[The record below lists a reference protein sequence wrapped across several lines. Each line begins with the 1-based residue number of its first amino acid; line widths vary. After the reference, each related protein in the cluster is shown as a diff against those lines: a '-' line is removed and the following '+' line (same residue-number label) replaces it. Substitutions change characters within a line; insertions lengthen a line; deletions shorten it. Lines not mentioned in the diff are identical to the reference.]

1 MSSSDRSKYGT
12 PDVVLDVETYRDYWM
27 VGFMSTVTE
36 KLVQYEMYPGHPLN
50 IPKLRAIMMRRGTMS
65 FNGDNYDIPMIFLAL
80 KVAETKSPEEAC
92 LILKVASDR
101 IIGGLKPWHFWDAY
115 GMRRPRIDHVDLFNV
130 APGQASLKIYGGRV
144 HSKKI
149 QDLPIDPGSSISPED
164 RLNLLKY
171 NHNDLLVT
179 ADLRE
184 DLIPQ
189 LELRCRM
196 SKEYDYDL
204 RSKSDAQIAE
214 TVISRTLE
222 QVTGN
227 RPVKPGFKAGM
238 GFKYRPPGYIQFR
251 TETMIEVMD
260 IIAETDFVVSD
271 KGKVLLP
278 KSISENRIHIGD
290 SVYRMGIG
298 GLHSSEEKVSHR
310 SDKEFFIVDRDV
322 ASYYPA
328 IILNQ
333 KLYPKHLGS
342 EFLSVYRAIVKQR
355 LKAKRDGDKV
365 TADSLKI
372 TINGSFGKF
381 GSQYST
387 LYSPEL
393 LIQVTLSGQLS
404 LLMLIETL
412 ECEGIQVISANTD
425 GVVIKCRH
433 ERRDDLDRIV
443 ADWEATTG
451 FDTEESEYH
460 AIYSRDVNNYIAIKN
475 DGGVKLK
482 GAYAK
487 AGLQKNPTNQICVE
501 AVSDWLTQGA
511 EIEDTIYDC
520 KDVRKFVS
528 VRQVQGGAVKRHGAI
543 PIPLHE
549 TKEELIE
556 EAGMSIQPHRLLRWG
571 WDEEHLHTTGEAYKL
586 ALKHFTKFEHEDYL
600 GKAIRWVYAKDI
612 EGPIQYKT
620 DSRIV
625 PRSYGAK
632 PVMDLSD
639 YNVPEDLDYQWYI
652 DESYSIL
659 RDIGCPEDMIAR
671 DPLI

>member
-1 MSSSDRSKYGT
+1 MSSSDQKTYEI
-12 PDVVLDVETYRDYWM
+12 PDIVLDVETYRDYFM
-27 VGFMSTVTE
+27 VGFMNVTTG

-50 IPKLRAIMMRRGTMS
+50 VPKIRAIMMRRGTMS
-65 FNGDNYDIPMIFLAL
+65 FNGDNYDVPMIFLAL
-80 KVAETKSPEEAC
+80 KIAESKDPEEAC
-92 LILKVASDR
+92 LILKAASDR
-101 IIGGLKPWHFWDAY
+101 IIRGLKPWQFWDAY
-115 GMRRPRIDHVDLFNV
+115 GMRRPRIDHVDIFNV
-130 APGQASLKIYGGRV
+130 APGMASLKIYGGRV
-144 HSKKI
+144 HSKKM
-149 QDLPIDPGSSISPED
+149 QDLPIAPED
-164 RLNLLKY
+164 SIGPDERKNLLTY

-179 ADLRE
+179 ADLRA

-196 SKEYDYDL
+196 SKQHDFDL

-214 TVISRTLE
+214 TVISRSLE
-222 QVTGN
+222 RLSGE
-227 RPVKPGFKAGM
+227 RPVRPGLTPGHR
-238 GFKYRPPGYIQFR
+238 FKYRPPGYIQFQ

-260 IIAETDFVVSD
+260 IIAETEFEVSD
-271 KGKVLLP
+271 KGKVVLP
-278 KSISENRIHIGD
+278 KSISENHIHIGD

-298 GLHSSEEKVSHR
+298 GLHSSEEKVSHHA
-310 SDKEFFIVDRDV
+310 DDEFFIVDRDV

-333 KLYPKHLGS
+333 KLHPKHLGA
-342 EFLSVYRAIVKQR
+342 EFLSVYRSIVNQR
-355 LKAKRDGDKV
+355 LKAKREGDKV

-381 GSQYST
+381 GSHYSA

-404 LLMLIETL
+404 LLLLIETL
-412 ECEGIQVISANTD
+412 ECRGIQVISANTD

-433 ERRDDLDRIV
+433 ERREELDRIV
-443 ADWEATTG
+443 ADWEAATG
-451 FDTEESEYH
+451 FDTEETPYR
-460 AIYSRDVNNYIAIKN
+460 ALYSRDVNNYIAVKP
-475 DGGVKLK
+475 DGSVKLK

-501 AVSDWLTQGA
+501 AVAAWLTEGE

-520 KDVRKFVS
+520 DDVRKFVS

-556 EAGMSIQPHRLLRWG
+556 AAGMTLQPHRLKRWG
-571 WDEEHLHTTGEAYKL
+571 WNEEELHTLGEAYKL

-600 GKAIRWVYAKDI
+600 GKAIRWVYGRGID
-612 EGPIQYKT
+612 GPIQYKS
-620 DSRIV
+620 DNRIV

-632 PVMDLSD
+632 PVMDLPD
-639 YNVPEDLDYQWYI
+639 YSVPEDINYQWYI
-652 DESYSIL
+652 DEAYSIL
-659 RDIGCPEDMIAR
+659 RDIGCPEAMITR